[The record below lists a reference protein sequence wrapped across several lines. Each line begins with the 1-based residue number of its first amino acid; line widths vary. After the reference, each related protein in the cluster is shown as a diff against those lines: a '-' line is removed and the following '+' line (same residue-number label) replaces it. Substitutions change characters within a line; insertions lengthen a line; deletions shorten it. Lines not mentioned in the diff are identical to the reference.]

1 MALFDQ
7 TVEHSRKKM
16 DLATTL
22 PGGLA
27 KLEAL
32 QKEHFESTISKLRA
46 IKTQL
51 DKYVAKDKEVSSFN
65 VTTIYRDIVKA
76 SCKNRV
82 YGNLRWKFTED
93 MFTTYGKSSLSE
105 GDAHNIKTA
114 LDVFDH
120 YTKEVDFVDVKYSTD
135 ESNYIE
141 YVAQLIKDAIRD
153 GESVSELLNSNKIPS
168 YEQFKKSPESNYKY
182 GVNDQLKP
190 SWHKKYVL
198 APPGGDITA
207 ELLAPGKTVINE
219 AGLYEFDARAES
231 TAKMVFGGLPASQ
244 SLIDKIKNA
253 PKKRVPMLKY
263 RLYRDYM
270 RVPESYKSFSKIAMQ
285 MFSDIE
291 NNYQTTPAFS
301 NLKYLFFFSMKSD
314 ALDGNP
320 TQIQLK
326 GGDHLV
332 ALMKEVEAK
341 FASNPNMTR
350 SEQEQYMKGMLVD
363 FFENEVTNATS
374 AVNYFKNPGVI
385 NKVIAYIKSI

>member
-1 MALFDQ
+1 
-7 TVEHSRKKM
+7 
-16 DLATTL
+16 
-22 PGGLA
+22 
-27 KLEAL
+27 
-32 QKEHFESTISKLRA
+32 
-46 IKTQL
+46 
-51 DKYVAKDKEVSSFN
+51 
-65 VTTIYRDIVKA
+65 
-76 SCKNRV
+76 
-82 YGNLRWKFTED
+82 
-93 MFTTYGKSSLSE
+93 
-105 GDAHNIKTA
+105 
-114 LDVFDH
+114 
-120 YTKEVDFVDVKYSTD
+120 
-135 ESNYIE
+135 
-141 YVAQLIKDAIRD
+141 
-153 GESVSELLNSNKIPS
+153 
-168 YEQFKKSPESNYKY
+168 
-182 GVNDQLKP
+182 
-190 SWHKKYVL
+190 
-198 APPGGDITA
+198 
-207 ELLAPGKTVINE
+207 
-219 AGLYEFDARAES
+219 
-231 TAKMVFGGLPASQ
+231 
-244 SLIDKIKNA
+244 
-253 PKKRVPMLKY
+253 
-263 RLYRDYM
+263 M